1 MTDSRAIALTRD
13 QAQRLLKQFDC
24 QTAAPT
30 LSAEE
35 KARLREALKLV
46 AQHSDYQMLGVC
58 ASSQAEGWRA
68 LEHYAIALGYA
79 PQPPAA
85 SMEGPVYLKFNPK
98 SSLCYADTYP
108 GEHRGVLVSCQS
120 ADSDDINDLYGHLP
134 LDLWD

>member
-1 MTDSRAIALTRD
+1 MKDSEAIAPTRD
-13 QAQRLLKQFDC
+13 QAHRLLKQFDC
-24 QTAAPT
+24 QSTAPT

-35 KARLREALKLV
+35 KAELREALRLV

-58 ASSQAEGWRA
+58 ASSQTEGWRA
-68 LEHYAIALGYA
+68 LEQYAIALGYA
-79 PQPPAA
+79 PRPPAA
-85 SMEGPVYLKFNPK
+85 SLAGPVYLKFNPK

-120 ADSDDINDLYGHLP
+120 TDPDDINDLYGHLP